1 LEATSL
7 SRRPVAAKLRALQ
20 RRRGAGFAYTAVHGN
35 HAAPRASSRV
45 RNLILIVL
53 LGAAAAASWWWSQPA
68 PVEAPRPRAT
78 GDQELGYYLRGA
90 RMLGTDESGRV
101 AYKILADRLD
111 ERPGEDRLLLERVQI
126 DYHPPDQMPWV
137 ITAGSGSAT
146 RDHSEIEL
154 ADGVEIQSQPTDGRA
169 PVHVTTAKLRF
180 LPMTSLAETDQHV
193 VMSVGSWH
201 VEAKGLRTLLKA
213 DRMELESD
221 VHGQFAP

>member
-1 LEATSL
+1 
-7 SRRPVAAKLRALQ
+7 
-20 RRRGAGFAYTAVHGN
+20 
-35 HAAPRASSRV
+35 V

-53 LGAAAAASWWWSQPA
+53 LGAAAAASWWWSRPEL
-68 PVEAPRPRAT
+68 VEAPRPRPS
-78 GDQELGYYLRGA
+78 GDQDLGYYLHGA

-101 AYKILADRLD
+101 AYEIFADRLD

-169 PVHVTTAKLRF
+169 PVHVTTSKLRF

-193 VMSVGSWH
+193 VMSAGSWH
-201 VEAKGLRTLLKA
+201 VEANGLRTLLKA

-221 VHGQFAP
+221 VHGQFAQ

>member
-1 LEATSL
+1 
-7 SRRPVAAKLRALQ
+7 
-20 RRRGAGFAYTAVHGN
+20 
-35 HAAPRASSRV
+35 
-45 RNLILIVL
+45 
-53 LGAAAAASWWWSQPA
+53 
-68 PVEAPRPRAT
+68 
-78 GDQELGYYLRGA
+78 
-90 RMLGTDESGRV
+90 M
-101 AYKILADRLD
+101 
-111 ERPGEDRLLLERVQI
+111 QI
-126 DYHPPDQMPWV
+126 DYHPPDQDALGSQRV
-137 ITAGSGSAT
+137 SGSAT

-201 VEAKGLRTLLKA
+201 VEVKGLRTLLKA

>member
-1 LEATSL
+1 VPA
-7 SRRPVAAKLRALQ
+7 SRTL
-20 RRRGAGFAYTAVHGN
+20 GARHR
-35 HAAPRASSRV
+35 AAPRASSRV
-45 RNLILIVL
+45 RNLILVVL
-53 LGAAAAASWWWSQPA
+53 LGAAAAASWRWSRPA
-68 PVEAPRPRAT
+68 PVEAPAPRAT

-90 RMLGTDESGRV
+90 RMLGTDESGRL

-111 ERPGEDRLLLERVQI
+111 ERPGEERLLLERVQI

-154 ADGVEIQSQPTDGRA
+154 ADGVDIQSQPTDGRA

-180 LPMTSLAETDQHV
+180 MPMTSLAETDQHV
-193 VMSVGSWH
+193 VMSAGSWH
-201 VEAKGLRTLLKA
+201 VEATGLRTLLKA

>member
-1 LEATSL
+1 
-7 SRRPVAAKLRALQ
+7 
-20 RRRGAGFAYTAVHGN
+20 
-35 HAAPRASSRV
+35 
-45 RNLILIVL
+45 
-53 LGAAAAASWWWSQPA
+53 
-68 PVEAPRPRAT
+68 
-78 GDQELGYYLRGA
+78 
-90 RMLGTDESGRV
+90 M
-101 AYKILADRLD
+101 
-111 ERPGEDRLLLERVQI
+111 QI